1 MQPVLSWIIVVF
13 KSDPRSL
20 EINNSAASSTAR
32 PCHLESYHQW
42 LGTGS
47 ILLSSVNDDFPC
59 GLKVT
64 VASSDIT
71 PSYSSCLS
79 RDRASQVAQWV
90 QIPLAI
96 AGDAGDTG
104 SIPGLGK
111 SPGGGHRNPIL
122 CPCLENPTDRG
133 AWWAT
138 AHGVAKSR
146 TQLKR
151 LSAHTHAVSKEAGA
165 REGFYCFL
173 IRENSQFQKLYSEFH
188 FFHLP
193 KLDHIP
199 PHSPITLQVKLFFFF
214 LLPKENQVVLVRER
228 GNVYSSATNG
238 TRPSLI

>member
-1 MQPVLSWIIVVF
+1 M
-13 KSDPRSL
+13 KD
-20 EINNSAASSTAR
+20 
-32 PCHLESYHQW
+32 
-42 LGTGS
+42 G
-47 ILLSSVNDDFPC
+47 FPC

-71 PSYSSCLS
+71 PSYS
-79 RDRASQVAQWV
+79 RVRASQVAQWV

-104 SIPGLGK
+104 SVPGLGR

-122 CPCLENPTDRG
+122 CPCLENPMDRG

-138 AHGVAKSR
+138 AHGVAKSQ

-173 IRENSQFQKLYSEFH
+173 IRENSQFQKLYSEFRLL
-188 FFHLP
+188 FTSQNWIIYLP
-193 KLDHIP
+193 TAQSHCKL
-199 PHSPITLQVKLFFFF
+199 SLLFFFF
-214 LLPKENQVVLVRER
+214 FF
-228 GNVYSSATNG
+228 AT
-238 TRPSLI
+238 